1 VSGADGAVVELED
14 VSRWYGDV
22 VALSSVT
29 ARIGTGVTALLGPNG
44 AGKTTL
50 IRVVCGLIR
59 PSSGTVRVLGRRP
72 REDISLWAEI
82 GYVPEHDSLIERL
95 TARRSVEVA
104 AQLQGVGDAG
114 TAARDALGTVEL
126 EPDDPRPVRTYS
138 HGMRQRVKVA
148 AALVHRPA
156 ILVLD
161 EPLAGLDPEQRRAL
175 IALFR
180 DLGTAGTAVIV
191 SSHVLDEVARLGE
204 RVLVMVDGQL
214 AAEGD
219 YRRIREL
226 MEDRPHRLRIETD
239 APRRLGAAL
248 LAGGL
253 ADDVELLGER
263 GLVAGTSS
271 VGTLRSGLAA
281 AARDQQARLREVVPL
296 GEDLD
301 SVFRELVR
309 RRR

>member
-1 VSGADGAVVELED
+1 
-14 VSRWYGDV
+14 
-22 VALSSVT
+22 
-29 ARIGTGVTALLGPNG
+29 
-44 AGKTTL
+44 
-50 IRVVCGLIR
+50 
-59 PSSGTVRVLGRRP
+59 
-72 REDISLWAEI
+72 
-82 GYVPEHDSLIERL
+82 
-95 TARRSVEVA
+95 
-104 AQLQGVGDAG
+104 
-114 TAARDALGTVEL
+114 
-126 EPDDPRPVRTYS
+126 
-138 HGMRQRVKVA
+138 
-148 AALVHRPA
+148 
-156 ILVLD
+156 
-161 EPLAGLDPEQRRAL
+161 
-175 IALFR
+175 
-180 DLGTAGTAVIV
+180 
-191 SSHVLDEVARLGE
+191 
-204 RVLVMVDGQL
+204 VLVMVDGQL